1 MATQQRPTVDASY
14 WMVTAPGADRP
25 PPESDLTADVAVI
38 GGGIAGLCT
47 AWELVSAGLDVV
59 VLEADRI
66 AAGVSGHTTAKVT
79 AAHGLKYAR
88 LEAEHGSET
97 AYLYGQSQQEAVDR
111 IVALCAELGI
121 EADLERAPA
130 LTYLRDPEG
139 VHDLKAEAAAARRAG
154 LDASYVTETEL
165 PFEVA
170 GAVRVDGQLQFHPRK
185 FLLGLAERIEAAGGR
200 IHERSRVTALHDA
213 TRCRL
218 TVEHP
223 GDGGEVTGDSGG
235 GDLGETGSGG
245 GETGGRGVTVTA
257 RDVVIATHYPVFDRT
272 LLLTL
277 LEPRRELVLAAPVPT
292 EAAPVGM
299 FITPEDRTRSL
310 RSAPYDSG
318 RRLLVVTG
326 EAFEPGA
333 GDVRDRFE
341 RLDAWARTSLP
352 GFAEADSVYR
362 WAAQDNDSVDQLPY
376 VGHAHPGSQHVYV
389 ATGFGGWGMS
399 NGVMAGRLLAAHI
412 VGGPRPAWT
421 ELYDPRRLPPVR
433 DAGHAA
439 AQQASVA
446 GHFVGDRLHTGE
458 AASLA
463 DVPRGGGA
471 VVRLGGKP
479 CAVHRDDTGEV
490 TAVSARCTHL
500 GCLVHYNDAEQTWEC
515 PCHGSRFGT
524 DGSVL
529 QGPAT
534 RPLRQREL
542 PDLADPAE

>member
-14 WMVTAPGADRP
+14 WMVTASGPHHPPPGADL
-25 PPESDLTADVAVI
+25 EADVAVI

-47 AWELVSAGLDVV
+47 AWDLVSAGLDVV

-66 AAGVSGHTTAKVT
+66 AAGVSGHTTAKMT
-79 AAHGLKYAR
+79 SAHGLKYAR
-88 LEAEHGSET
+88 LEAEHGAEE
-97 AYLYGQSQQEAVDR
+97 ARLYALSQQEAVER
-111 IVALCAELGI
+111 TVTLCAELGI
-121 EADLERAPA
+121 DADLERAPA
-130 LTYLRDPEG
+130 VTYLRDPDRLVE
-139 VHDLKAEAAAARRAG
+139 LKQEAAAARRAG
-154 LDASYVTETEL
+154 LDASFVTETEL
-165 PFEVA
+165 PFDVA

-185 FLLGLAERIEAAGGR
+185 FLLGLAERIVAAGGR
-200 IHERSRVTALHDA
+200 VHEQARVTALHDG
-213 TRCRL
+213 THCRL
-218 TVEHP
+218 TTE
-223 GDGGEVTGDSGG
+223 D
-235 GDLGETGSGG
+235 
-245 GETGGRGVTVTA
+245 GVTVHA
-257 RDVVIATHYPVFDRT
+257 RDAVIATHYPVFDRT

-277 LEPRRELVLAAPVPT
+277 LRPRRELVLAAPVPT
-292 EAAPVGM
+292 DAAPVGM

-310 RSAPYDSG
+310 RSAPYDAE

-326 EAFEPGA
+326 EAFEPGD
-333 GDVRDRFE
+333 GDVRERFE
-341 RLDAWARTSLP
+341 RLDGWARTHLP

-362 WAAQDNDSVDQLPY
+362 WAAQDNDSADGLPY
-376 VGHAHPGSQHVYV
+376 VGHAHPGSQHLYV

-412 VGGPRPAWT
+412 AGGPRPAWT

-433 DAGHAA
+433 DAGHAV

-446 GHFVGDRLHTGE
+446 GHFIGDRLHTGE
-458 AASLA
+458 PDSLA
-463 DVPRGGGA
+463 DVPREGGA

-479 CAVHRDDTGEV
+479 CAVHRDDAGKL
-490 TAVSARCTHL
+490 TALSARCTHL

-534 RPLRQREL
+534 QPLKQREI